1 MRVSEAKD
9 FLIQQTAEQ
18 ALREGVSLSE
28 LEKRMMY
35 FTESEDAVENPIA
48 LNEEFEAHYAT
59 DEYESKIARLL
70 IHAYRRLKK
79 ENPYAAQLWDAAIAE
94 LRKGDHYILVMWSQ
108 RSSVE
113 RPRHDFLR
121 LLGYSFLVV
130 VVGVGAMVGAQ
141 ALSDHFHWHWNSVP
155 QTRSSQPA
163 WAKWLFWG
171 LAGDYVVV
179 PAVVKRPVPG
189 LGQLLI
195 WILRVKPK
203 QER

>member
-79 ENPYAAQLWDAAIAE
+79 ETPYAAQLWDAAIAE

-155 QTRSSQPA
+155 RTRSSQPA

-171 LAGDYVVV
+171 LAGGAT
-179 PAVVKRPVPG
+179 PTTWLCLP
-189 LGQLLI
+189 
-195 WILRVKPK
+195 
-203 QER
+203 